1 MIGWP
6 DEPDMT
12 FASLPRPV
20 SLPPLS
26 PPACPHATKNDREV
40 AVAGAHGI
48 ALDLDFLG
56 EDAFSMAGFEDFD
69 FGMEFPVAATCAL
82 SF

>member
-1 MIGWP
+1 
-6 DEPDMT
+6 MT
-12 FASLPRPV
+12 FASLPLP
-20 SLPPLS
+20 LPPPS
-26 PPACPHATKNDREV
+26 PKICPHATKNDREV
-40 AVAGAHGI
+40 AVTGAHGI

>member
-1 MIGWP
+1 
-6 DEPDMT
+6 MT
-12 FASLPRPV
+12 FASLP
-20 SLPPLS
+20 LPIPLPQHS
-26 PPACPHATKNDREV
+26 PKICPHATKNDREV

-69 FGMEFPVAATCAL
+69 FGMEFLVAAPCAL